1 MVPVTRVLPWRR
13 HTEPRSDELRPLVQ
27 AMRDA
32 RGKPDIDVVERAYGF
47 AKVAHDGQLR
57 ASGEPYITHPL
68 AVATIVARYGADE
81 ATICAALLHDTV
93 EDCDVTLAEIG
104 LAFGPVVA
112 ALVDGCTKLE
122 RVEVDSKD
130 HQKAETFRKIILSM
144 ANDLRVIVIKL
155 ADRLHNLRTVAGMST
170 RHQEK
175 QAHETMEVY
184 APLAH
189 RLGMTELRQQ
199 LEDLSFAVLHPQ
211 VFAEIDLLVAQRA
224 PERDLYQ
231 MQVIEEIRG
240 RLEGLGITGE
250 IIGRPKHLW
259 SLYEKMII
267 RGRSFD
273 EIHDLMGVRIIV
285 DEANTYAALGAI
297 HALWRPIPGRFKDYI
312 AMPKFNLYQ
321 SLHTTVVG
329 PGGKTVE
336 VQIRTSDMHRQAEFG
351 VAAHWAYKGAAQSGP
366 RDQQRVVEESGTDER
381 ADWLDRI
388 VDWQQYLTDPDE
400 FMLNLKTDLGQGEVF
415 VFTPKGRL
423 VTLPVGATPVDFA
436 YGVHTE
442 VGHRC
447 IGARVNGRLV
457 PLDHVLSS
465 GDTAEIVTAND
476 GHRPSEDWLEFV
488 KSRSAQAKIRQ
499 WFRREHREDIVDRG
513 QDELERALRR
523 ERLPAELIEGETID
537 EVATQMG
544 YSGGEALTQAIGE
557 EKVRAATVAGRLV
570 RQLQHSSGQ
579 GTPMLATDVLGERR
593 RTKRAD
599 GSGVHVEGFREE
611 LVRLA
616 RCCSPVPPDEIM
628 GFLTRGRGI
637 AVHRT
642 DCTNAVSL
650 SSHTDRVV
658 DVEWEQ
664 ESRGSWE
671 VAIEVRGLDRPRLLV
686 DVAAVIAEAQV
697 GVRTLNARTGDDR
710 VTVLR
715 FDLEMGDPTHLD
727 RLLGSLYSVDTVY
740 DAERVQPNG

>member
-1 MVPVTRVLPWRR
+1 MAAAVEKAYEMIREGIVRGAYAQGSHITAQSLAAACGLSRTPVREAMRRLAAEGLIRFIANRGAFVSRWR
-13 HTEPRSDELRPLVQ
+13 EEEVQQIYELRLLL
-27 AMRDA
+27 
-32 RGKPDIDVVERAYGF
+32 EGF
-47 AKVAHDGQLR
+47 AAEGAARHATAAQL
-57 ASGEPYITHPL
+57 EEL
-68 AVATIVARYGADE
+68 
-81 ATICAALLHDTV
+81 AAL
-93 EDCDVTLAEIG
+93 
-104 LAFGPVVA
+104 A
-112 ALVDGCTKLE
+112 AD
-122 RVEVDSKD
+122 
-130 HQKAETFRKIILSM
+130 
-144 ANDLRVIVIKL
+144 
-155 ADRLHNLRTVAGMST
+155 MS
-170 RHQEK
+170 R
-175 QAHETMEVY
+175 M
-184 APLAH
+184 
-189 RLGMTELRQQ
+189 
-199 LEDLSFAVLHPQ
+199 
-211 VFAEIDLLVAQRA
+211 
-224 PERDLYQ
+224 
-231 MQVIEEIRG
+231 
-240 RLEGLGITGE
+240 
-250 IIGRPKHLW
+250 
-259 SLYEKMII
+259 
-267 RGRSFD
+267 
-273 EIHDLMGVRIIV
+273 
-285 DEANTYAALGAI
+285 
-297 HALWRPIPGRFKDYI
+297 
-312 AMPKFNLYQ
+312 
-321 SLHTTVVG
+321 
-329 PGGKTVE
+329 
-336 VQIRTSDMHRQAEFG
+336 
-351 VAAHWAYKGAAQSGP
+351 
-366 RDQQRVVEESGTDER
+366 VEESGTDER

-664 ESRGSWE
+664 
-671 VAIEVRGLDRPRLLV
+671 
-686 DVAAVIAEAQV
+686 
-697 GVRTLNARTGDDR
+697 
-710 VTVLR
+710 
-715 FDLEMGDPTHLD
+715 
-727 RLLGSLYSVDTVY
+727 
-740 DAERVQPNG
+740 